1 MPDEKGRFVK
11 GDKGGRPPG
20 TPNKLTSTVKET
32 VLKVFNELQESPKN
46 NLTAFAE
53 KYPRDFYAIAAKLIP
68 TEINAKLNK
77 IQLEIIRTTTDDS
90 QPGTDSTEAEDTSQE
105 PTSSL

>member
-1 MPDEKGRFVK
+1 MFEKGK
-11 GDKGGRPPG
+11 EKTGGRQPG
-20 TPNKLTSTVKET
+20 VQNKLTKTVKEV
-32 VLKVFNELQESPKN
+32 VLQVFNELQESEDN

-90 QPGTDSTEAEDTSQE
+90 PTGTSTTEAEDTSPE

>member
-1 MPDEKGRFVK
+1 MANPDNFFKKGNPGKPK
-11 GDKGGRPPG
+11 GAV
-20 TPNKLTSTVKET
+20 NHLTRTVKEV
-32 VLKVFNELQESPKN
+32 VLLTFNKLQESEDN
-46 NLTAFAE
+46 NLEAFAE

-77 IQLEIIRTTTDDS
+77 IQLEIVRTTT
-90 QPGTDSTEAEDTSQE
+90 TEAEDTSQE